1 MIKKTTILTGALLLI
16 GAVSMKAWQGEVTI
30 ETPNS
35 QLLLTAQ
42 EGSDLRQL
50 YYGDKSATIQQ
61 LRDAGAAS
69 NFEAMPAFGSVDP
82 VHLPALHVQ
91 HMDGDQNLELQV
103 ADYSHSDDGKA
114 ILHVFTMKD
123 KLLPVTVKLFYK
135 AYKQVDVIEAWTQ
148 ISHQEKKAV
157 TLKRF
162 DSGHLTLRQGD
173 VWITHLHGN
182 WGAEA
187 EPTTEPLTMGLKTA
201 DTLARR
207 KAAGADRAH
216 LRTGT
221 LLERQFRTAH
231 EYCVASRTSYLCR
244 YRPDCQ

>member
-114 ILHVFTMKD
+114 IVHVFTMKD

-187 EPTTEPLTMGLKTA
+187 EPTTEPLTMGL
-201 DTLARR
+201 
-207 KAAGADRAH
+207 
-216 LRTGT
+216 
-221 LLERQFRTAH
+221 
-231 EYCVASRTSYLCR
+231 
-244 YRPDCQ
+244 